1 MQQDTGIDPDSLRV
15 LSMLSEKQRDCAL
28 TLYANREKKKSLAY
42 VFWIVGAVYYFY
54 LDRPARNTVLWI
66 LWFVIVGFVWWIV
79 DLFPIGRMVE
89 ERNKE
94 VIEECMREAVRIY
107 PDPVS
112 MSPENVVTIDNEV

>member
-79 DLFPIGRMVE
+79 DLFRISAMVDE
-89 ERNKE
+89 PNEAILGTC
-94 VIEECMREAVRIY
+94 IEEAKALY
-107 PDPVS
+107 P
-112 MSPENVVTIDNEV
+112 